1 MYEFLAS
8 VIKYLF
14 VTAIYFFMFSIIRL
28 IYLDIRHSRM
38 GTIVDDKPYL
48 KLLNRRGELPFRVE
62 ESYSVDD
69 KFTLGRG
76 AEAKITIPD
85 PFLSAVHVQFLKEA
99 DGGWAVLDNA
109 STNGTMVNGETV
121 VNEPCAIKTGDLI
134 KVGQLNFIFVEPV
147 SEEE

>member
-38 GTIVDDKPYL
+38 GTVVDDKPYI
-48 KLLNRRGELPFRVE
+48 KLLNRRTELPFRVE
-62 ESYSVDD
+62 ESYSVDN
-69 KFTLGRG
+69 KVTLGRG
-76 AEAKITIPD
+76 ADAKITIPD
-85 PFLSAVHVQFLKEA
+85 PFLSAVHIQFLQEE
-99 DGGWAVLDNA
+99 DGGWAVVDND
-109 STNGTMVNGETV
+109 STNGTIINGEV
-121 VNEPCAIKTGDLI
+121 VEKEPCAVKTGDLI
-134 KVGQLNFIFVEPV
+134 KIGQLNFIFVEPV